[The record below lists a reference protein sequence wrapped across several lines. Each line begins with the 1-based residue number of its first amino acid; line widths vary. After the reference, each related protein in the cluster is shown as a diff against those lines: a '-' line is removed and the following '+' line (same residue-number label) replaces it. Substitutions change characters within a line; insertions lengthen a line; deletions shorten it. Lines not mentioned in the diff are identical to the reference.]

1 MKNVPTIDELRAIRL
16 RLAEQQQCDVEKYA
30 AMLREVAQ
38 TLPGD
43 YLTQPLLPLAEPPH
57 ASSRRQTG

>member
-16 RLAEQQQCDVEKYA
+16 RLAEQQQFDVGKYE

-38 TLPGD
+38 PLPGD
-43 YLTQPLLPLAEPPH
+43 YLTQPLLPPAEPPH
-57 ASSRRQTG
+57 ASSLRQTG

>member
-43 YLTQPLLPLAEPPH
+43 YLTQPLLPPAEPPH
-57 ASSRRQTG
+57 ASSLRQTG

>member
-1 MKNVPTIDELRAIRL
+1 MKNVPTINELRAIRL
-16 RLAEQQQCDVEKYA
+16 RLAEQQQFDVEEYA

-38 TLPGD
+38 TLPGE
-43 YLTQPLLPLAEPPH
+43 YLTQPLLPAAEPPH

>member
-1 MKNVPTIDELRAIRL
+1 
-16 RLAEQQQCDVEKYA
+16 
-30 AMLREVAQ
+30 MLREVAQ